1 MGTAAAVGQGGLDLL
16 PEWGQ
21 NSEVPEWDRWSDE
34 RKHRPIAGATRD
46 EIIAATA
53 RGPSRYFET
62 RSIRSIEEQ
71 VARWGFD
78 VPSGH
83 SPTVARVLSFDVS
96 IGASKGKESR
106 WAYVE
111 STSGSFHGYPISEE
125 EYDGLLEIADDEP
138 RDSTG
143 LDDPR

>member
-1 MGTAAAVGQGGLDLL
+1 MQPWRAQNAA
-16 PEWGQ
+16 
-21 NSEVPEWDRWSDE
+21 VPEWDRWSDE
-34 RKHRPIAGATRD
+34 RKHRPLASATRD

-53 RGPSRYFET
+53 RGLSRYFET
-62 RSIRSIEEQ
+62 RLIRSIEEQ
-71 VARWGFD
+71 VARWGSD

-83 SPTVARVLSFDVS
+83 PPTVARVLSFHVP

-125 EYDGLLEIADDEP
+125 EYDGLLEAADDEP
-138 RDSTG
+138 
-143 LDDPR
+143 